1 MGRKAEITCL
11 FIDIGGVL
19 LSDGW
24 DRFARRRAAEVFG
37 LDFGEMEGRPR
48 LNFGTYEEGKMT
60 FTEYLDRVVFHRKRP
75 FSHGRF
81 RRFMLGESKAHPEM
95 IAWTARLKA
104 RYKLKV
110 FAVSNEGRELN
121 EYRIRRFGL
130 GSIVDTFLSSCYV
143 HVRKPDL
150 DIYRLALD
158 LSRAPARRVAY
169 LENTP
174 LFVEAAAELG
184 IRGVLHQNL
193 RSTRGQ
199 FASLGLPS
207 GEGARP

>member
-1 MGRKAEITCL
+1 MERKPGINCL

-24 DRFARRRAAEVFG
+24 DHFARWRAAEVFG
-37 LDFGEMEGRPR
+37 LDLEELEGRHR
-48 LNFGTYEEGKMT
+48 LNIGTYEEGKMT

-75 FSHGRF
+75 FSHDRF
-81 RRFMLGESKAHPEM
+81 RRFMLEDSKPHPEM
-95 IAWTARLKA
+95 IAWAARLKA

-121 EYRIRRFGL
+121 DYRVRRFGL
-130 GSIVDTFLSSCYV
+130 GSIVDAFITSCYV

-150 DIYRLALD
+150 DIFRLALD
-158 LSRAPARRVAY
+158 LSRAPARRVVY

-193 RSTRGQ
+193 RSTRDQ
-199 FASLGLPS
+199 FAALGLPC